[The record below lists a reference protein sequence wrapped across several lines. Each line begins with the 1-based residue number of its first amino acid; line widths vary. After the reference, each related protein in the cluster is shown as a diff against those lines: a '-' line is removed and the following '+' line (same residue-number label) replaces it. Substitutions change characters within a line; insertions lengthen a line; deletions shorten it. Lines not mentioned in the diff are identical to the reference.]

1 MSLTDL
7 PARELARI
15 DGVCMDFERQIRAG
29 ESPDIEDW
37 VRRFGGEQAELL
49 RSELKLVAAELA
61 NIDLTQATR
70 ELTIRGTS
78 NVDAINQVA
87 AIRAAT
93 PGTVD
98 GSPSEYSL
106 IVGERLGPYRILRP
120 IGRGGMGEVYC
131 GRDER
136 LDRDVAIKVLLA
148 DLARNPQRSERFDR
162 EARAVANLAHP
173 NVVNL
178 FDVGNHRG
186 RPYAV
191 MELLAGKTLR
201 EHLQLHSPLTAVE
214 TRRIGVAAAEALAAA
229 HAASIIHR
237 DLKPENLFLTTDGN
251 VKLLDFGLSRS
262 HSTDDTH
269 SPTDTGVILGTIGY
283 LSPEQANGEKVT
295 PAADIFSLG
304 CVLHECFYG
313 RRAFAGGTVAESL
326 AAIINVKPIADP
338 QQAASDPQL
347 AEIISRCME
356 KEPEKRFPTAASLA
370 QSLRGSPT
378 LPSTPTTTPASTTRQ
393 LSRRRLLANMAIGGT
408 LASGAA
414 GFLFYRYQRR
424 YQIRSVAVLP
434 LQDNGPVGS
443 LVPGMSL
450 RDLGLGEELS
460 AAIADQ
466 LTRVSDL
473 RVVPYL
479 PLRSAGMMAADLE
492 TAAKQLAAG
501 AITPDAVSR
510 VAKFLGVDAIL
521 IGSVTSDGEGFQTI
535 HALLIEARSG
545 SQIGKHSIRV
555 RESSNLIGQQ
565 RTALLL
571 AEGIGTELNNY
582 RTGSVADNGCYHCLV
597 NGYSRMDADSPP
609 ALRDALQCFE
619 NAVRQD
625 EKFPEAFAGMS
636 ITAMLLLSQVDY
648 EERVKL
654 QEVARS
660 SADSALAL
668 EPESGGAVLA
678 KAMLAWLVDWQFP
691 RAAELFA
698 QCMPRLRDSWVAQ
711 HEYAL
716 FLLACGAFES
726 AREYAERAVSLDPV
740 SVAFRIDRS
749 RAIWFAGDASTALNE
764 LRALLATTEKQPQQ
778 LVVGAML
785 DILEATNRLDEAIE
799 LLSRYS
805 TGLPDEVS
813 RENYWSLRESS
824 LSELPYGTYDSELNH
839 LHWELRAGQDLS
851 EERLQVLK
859 VRRPPKLPLLVSSH
873 PTFAP
878 LKSRST
884 LQELVLATS
893 LIA

>member
-29 ESPDIEDW
+29 ESPDIDDW
-37 VRRFGGEQAELL
+37 VQRFGGEQAELL
-49 RSELKLVAAELA
+49 RSELSLVAAELA
-61 NIDLTQATR
+61 SVDLTQATR
-70 ELTIRGTS
+70 ELSIRGTS
-78 NVDAINQVA
+78 GEEVNNQG
-87 AIRAAT
+87 AT
-93 PGTVD
+93 FRVVPPGNAD
-98 GSPSEYSL
+98 SGPSGYSL
-106 IVGERLGPYRILRP
+106 IEGERLGPYRILRP

-201 EHLQLHSPLTAVE
+201 EHLQQHGSLTAAE

-313 RRAFAGGTVAESL
+313 KRAFAGGTVAESL
-326 AAIINVKPIADP
+326 AAIVNVKPIADP
-338 QQAASDPQL
+338 QQAANDPQL
-347 AEIISRCME
+347 AAIISRCME
-356 KEPEKRFPTAASLA
+356 KVPIARFPTAASLA
-370 QSLRGSPT
+370 QALRGTS
-378 LPSTPTTTPASTTRQ
+378 
-393 LSRRRLLANMAIGGT
+393 LLANTAPAPRISRRKLMANVAIGGT
-408 LASGAA
+408 LATSAA
-414 GFLFYRYQRR
+414 GFLLYRYQRR

-434 LQDNGPVGS
+434 LQDNGPIGS

-466 LTRVSDL
+466 LMRVSDL

-479 PLRSAGMMAADLE
+479 PLRSGGMMAADLE
-492 TAAKQLAAG
+492 TAVKQLAAG

-535 HALLIEARSG
+535 HSLLIEARSG

-609 ALRDALQCFE
+609 ALRDALHCFE
-619 NAVRQD
+619 SAVRQD
-625 EKFPEAFAGMS
+625 EKFPEAFASMS

-678 KAMLAWLVDWQFP
+678 KAMLAWLVEWQFP

-716 FLLACGAFES
+716 FLLACGAFEL
-726 AREYAERAVSLDPV
+726 AQQYAERAVSLDPV

-764 LRALLATTEKQPQQ
+764 LRALLATTKKQPQQ

-785 DILEATNRLDEAIE
+785 DILEATNRLDEAVE
-799 LLSRYS
+799 LLSRF
-805 TGLPDEVS
+805 GAELPEDVS
-813 RENYWSLRESS
+813 LDNYWSMREAS
-824 LSELPYGTYDSELNH
+824 LAELPYGTYDSELNH
-839 LHWELRAGQDLS
+839 LHWELRTGQDLS

-884 LQELVLATS
+884 LQELVLAPS